1 MKNNINNPIFKPV
14 AKISKASIKSSSPYP
29 DAKAAFNWLN
39 VDFPYIHTHNHWEIF
54 VVLSGKMKHTLNG
67 YSEICNRGYA
77 CLIRPTD
84 AHSIEYSDE
93 NHNLQFINFT
103 FSNETAKSFFNFYGD
118 CAPEL
123 DKLTPL
129 SFSLENSVIES
140 IYNQA
145 LITQSANKQLY
156 EQYSILIVHQL
167 LCAYLFQQLSSNITY
182 PKWLNDFLFF
192 LHNPKTFTLTT
203 QQLAAYTSYSYSH
216 LARIF
221 KQYVGQTLIDYING
235 IKVLY
240 VKRLLRTTQK
250 SVLDI
255 SLEVGFHS
263 VSSLNHLFK
272 ELTSLTPSQYRK
284 KHQSKQTKNA

>member
-1 MKNNINNPIFKPV
+1 MKNNINNPNFDPV
-14 AKISKASIKSSSPYP
+14 AKISKASITTSSPYP
-29 DAKAAFNWLN
+29 DAKASFNWLN
-39 VDFPYIHTHNHWEIF
+39 VDFPYLHTHNHWEIL
-54 VVLSGKMKHTLNG
+54 VVLAGKMKHTLNG

-84 AHSIEYSDE
+84 AHCIKYSDE
-93 NHNLQFINFT
+93 SHNLQFINFT
-103 FSNETAKSFFNFYGD
+103 FSKETAKSFFNLYGD
-118 CAPEL
+118 SIPEL

-145 LITQSANKQLY
+145 LIAQSANKKLY

-167 LCAYLFQQLSSNITY
+167 LCAYLFQQLSSNVAY

-235 IKVLY
+235 IKILY

-250 SVLDI
+250 SILDI
-255 SLEVGFHS
+255 SLEVGFRS
-263 VSSLNHLFK
+263 VSTLNHLFK
-272 ELTSLTPSQYRK
+272 ELTSITPSQYRK
-284 KHQSKQTKNA
+284 NHQGKPAKKS